1 MGDPGRA
8 KNESGDGFFRP
19 RSRTECCNGTF
30 PRQDCFCGG
39 AGVEGRTP
47 GEKGPSGLNLPY
59 PYPAPPLAGEKLPL
73 SASSSQGTGSLLIS
87 SCGGVRNE
95 DLLGGDNLASRSPQS
110 EGEPHPPSTSKGRDI
125 PPWSSEAG
133 LRLDS
138 SGKSGSSFQQW
149 GEKLEFPEVP
159 TASEQRAC
167 LGSDSFFS
175 KTWGPGSPGSCLGSR
190 QMRDRESGD
199 EFPYLPLLGPIKSDG
214 RGGNGADLLPRFLLE
229 M

>member
-1 MGDPGRA
+1 MSLEMASSGPGHGLSAATGPFPVRIV
-8 KNESGDGFFRP
+8 SVDGV
-19 RSRTECCNGTF
+19 
-30 PRQDCFCGG
+30 
-39 AGVEGRTP
+39 GVEGRTP
-47 GEKGPSGLNLPY
+47 GEKGPSRLNLPY
-59 PYPAPPLAGEKLPL
+59 PYPAPPLAGEKIPL
-73 SASSSQGTGSLLIS
+73 CASSSQGRGSLLIS
-87 SCGGVRNE
+87 SFGGVRNE
-95 DLLGGDNLASRSPQS
+95 DIMGGDNLASGSPQS

-133 LRLDS
+133 PGLDS

-149 GEKLEFPEVP
+149 GKKLEFPEVP

-199 EFPYLPLLGPIKSDG
+199 EFPCLPLLGPIKSDG